1 LSLCYWRFS
10 APTISLFKQ
19 TLRRKFMKDKLKRF
33 HHLGSQGFTLIELM
47 VVMVIIGLLAA
58 TVVPKFFGQVDK
70 AMQQDAQAQIE
81 LLGQALDLY
90 RLEKHKYPTS
100 DEGLEAIKSYL
111 KKNVPKDPWG
121 NAYIYESPG
130 KEGRGYD
137 LISLGGDNAEGGE
150 GTDMDIV
157 SWKNFE

>member
-1 LSLCYWRFS
+1 MKHK
-10 APTISLFKQ
+10 FKK
-19 TLRRKFMKDKLKRF
+19 LRN
-33 HHLGSQGFTLIELM
+33 LGTEGFTLIELM

-90 RLEKHKYPTS
+90 RLEKHKYPTN
-100 DEGLEAIKSYL
+100 DDGLNAIKNYL
-111 KKNVPKDPWG
+111 KKNIPKDPWG
-121 NAYIYESPG
+121 NDYVYESPG

-137 LISLGGDNAEGGE
+137 LYSFGADNAEGGE

>member
-1 LSLCYWRFS
+1 
-10 APTISLFKQ
+10 
-19 TLRRKFMKDKLKRF
+19 MKDNLKRF
-33 HHLGSQGFTLIELM
+33 YQLGTQGFTLIELM

-111 KKNVPKDPWG
+111 KKHVPKDPWG

-150 GTDMDIV
+150 GTDIDIV

>member
-1 LSLCYWRFS
+1 MKHK
-10 APTISLFKQ
+10 FK
-19 TLRRKFMKDKLKRF
+19 KLGN
-33 HHLGSQGFTLIELM
+33 LGTEGFTLIELM

-100 DEGLEAIKSYL
+100 DDGLNAIKNYL
-111 KKNVPKDPWG
+111 KKNIPKDPWG
-121 NAYIYESPG
+121 NDYVYESPG

-137 LISLGGDNAEGGE
+137 LYSFGADNAEGGE
-150 GTDMDIV
+150 GTNMDIV

>member
-1 LSLCYWRFS
+1 
-10 APTISLFKQ
+10 
-19 TLRRKFMKDKLKRF
+19 MKVNLKKF

-90 RLEKHKYPTS
+90 RLEKHKYPAS
-100 DEGLEAIKSYL
+100 DEGLEALKSYL

-121 NAYIYESPG
+121 NDYIYESPG
-130 KEGRGYD
+130 KDGRGYD
-137 LISLGGDNAEGGE
+137 LISLGADNAEGGE

>member
-1 LSLCYWRFS
+1 M
-10 APTISLFKQ
+10 KVN
-19 TLRRKFMKDKLKRF
+19 LRKF
-33 HHLGSQGFTLIELM
+33 HHLGLQGFTLIELM

-100 DEGLEAIKSYL
+100 DEGLEALKSYL

-121 NAYIYESPG
+121 NDYIYELS
-130 KEGRGYD
+130 
-137 LISLGGDNAEGGE
+137 LIH
-150 GTDMDIV
+150 I
-157 SWKNFE
+157 

>member
-1 LSLCYWRFS
+1 MNKTRNLDS
-10 APTISLFKQ
+10 K
-19 TLRRKFMKDKLKRF
+19 
-33 HHLGSQGFTLIELM
+33 GFTLIELM

-100 DEGLEAIKSYL
+100 DEGLDAIKSYL
-111 KKNVPKDPWG
+111 KKSIPKDPWG
-121 NAYIYESPG
+121 NDFIYESPG

-137 LISLGGDNAEGGE
+137 LISYGADNAEGGE
-150 GTDMDIV
+150 GTDLDIV

>member
-1 LSLCYWRFS
+1 
-10 APTISLFKQ
+10 
-19 TLRRKFMKDKLKRF
+19 MKDNLKRF
-33 HHLGSQGFTLIELM
+33 YQLGTQGFTLIELM

-130 KEGRGYD
+130 KEDRGYD

-150 GTDMDIV
+150 GTDIDIV

>member
-1 LSLCYWRFS
+1 
-10 APTISLFKQ
+10 
-19 TLRRKFMKDKLKRF
+19 MKYKSKKLQNLNNK
-33 HHLGSQGFTLIELM
+33 GFTLIELM

-90 RLEKHKYPTS
+90 RLETHKYPAS
-100 DEGLEAIKSYL
+100 DVGLNAIKPYL
-111 KKNVPKDPWG
+111 KKNIPKDPWG
-121 NAYIYESPG
+121 NDYVYESPG
-130 KEGRGYD
+130 KEGRDYD
-137 LISLGGDNAEGGE
+137 LYSFGGDNSEGGE

>member
-1 LSLCYWRFS
+1 MVHYQGKC
-10 APTISLFKQ
+10 
-19 TLRRKFMKDKLKRF
+19 MKKYLNRIRN
-33 HHLGSQGFTLIELM
+33 LGSKGFTLIELM

-100 DEGLEAIKSYL
+100 DEGLEAIKYYL
-111 KKNVPKDPWG
+111 KKNIPKDPWG
-121 NAYIYESPG
+121 NDFIYESPG

-137 LISLGGDNAEGGE
+137 LISYGADNAEGGE
-150 GTDMDIV
+150 GTDLDIV

>member
-1 LSLCYWRFS
+1 M
-10 APTISLFKQ
+10 
-19 TLRRKFMKDKLKRF
+19 RKYVNRIRK
-33 HHLGSQGFTLIELM
+33 LGSKGFTLIELM

-100 DEGLEAIKSYL
+100 DEGLDAIKSYL
-111 KKNVPKDPWG
+111 KKSIPKDPWG
-121 NAYIYESPG
+121 NDFIYESPG

-137 LISLGGDNAEGGE
+137 LISYGADNAEGGE
-150 GTDMDIV
+150 GTDLDIV

>member
-1 LSLCYWRFS
+1 
-10 APTISLFKQ
+10 
-19 TLRRKFMKDKLKRF
+19 MKKYLNITQN
-33 HHLGSQGFTLIELM
+33 LGAKGFTLIELM

-90 RLEKHKYPTS
+90 RLEKYKYPTS
-100 DEGLEAIKSYL
+100 DEGLNAIKSYL
-111 KKNVPKDPWG
+111 KKSIPKDPWG
-121 NAYIYESPG
+121 NDFIYESPG

-137 LISLGGDNAEGGE
+137 LISYGADNAEGGE
-150 GTDMDIV
+150 GTDLDIV

>member
-1 LSLCYWRFS
+1 MKYE
-10 APTISLFKQ
+10 FKKPQ
-19 TLRRKFMKDKLKRF
+19 NFGTK
-33 HHLGSQGFTLIELM
+33 GFTLIELM

-81 LLGQALDLY
+81 LLGQALDHY
-90 RLEKHKYPTS
+90 RLETHKYPTS
-100 DEGLEAIKSYL
+100 DVGLNAIKPYL
-111 KKNVPKDPWG
+111 KKNIPKDPWG
-121 NAYIYESPG
+121 NDYVYESPG
-130 KEGRGYD
+130 KEGRDYD
-137 LISLGGDNAEGGE
+137 LYSFGGDNSEGGE